1 MTFLGDPDQSV
12 GGESGCTAVRELK
25 AGDKVFVKLSTGNVN
40 VNAVSSH
47 LGFTGFKIN

>member
-12 GGESGCTAVRELK
+12 GSESGCTAVRELK
-25 AGDKVFVKLSTGNVN
+25 AGDKVFVKLSTGNVM
-40 VNAVSSH
+40 VNAISSH